1 MVAAQ
6 NGRGVGSSPLTRGK
20 RVPPQGHGEAE
31 GLIPAHAGKTPRWC
45 PRPRGARVHPRSRRE
60 NCMASARVNF
70 SSGSSPLTRGKLATL
85 GYSTAWRGL
94 IPAHAGKTLWRAG
107 RCSSHRAHPRSCG
120 ENRTSA
126 ANMHVIEGSSPLTRG
141 KLHAVCGELR
151 RDGLIPA
158 HAGKTGCPRRT
169 WGREPAHPRSCG
181 ENVTG
186 GPYSQSSTGSSPLMR
201 GKLRSTR
208 ADAAA
213 SGLIPAHAGKTWPC
227 LAA

>member
-1 MVAAQ
+1 MW
-6 NGRGVGSSPLTRGK
+6 RRRTLRSRMT
-20 RVPPQGHGEAE
+20 
-31 GLIPAHAGKTPRWC
+31 
-45 PRPRGARVHPRSRRE
+45 HPRSRRE
-60 NCMASARVNF
+60 NIKQIARDVEKT
-70 SSGSSPLTRGKLATL
+70 GSSPLTQGKRS
-85 GYSTAWRGL
+85 GRRSEWAWRGL

-126 ANMHVIEGSSPLTRG
+126 ANMHVIEGSSPLTWG